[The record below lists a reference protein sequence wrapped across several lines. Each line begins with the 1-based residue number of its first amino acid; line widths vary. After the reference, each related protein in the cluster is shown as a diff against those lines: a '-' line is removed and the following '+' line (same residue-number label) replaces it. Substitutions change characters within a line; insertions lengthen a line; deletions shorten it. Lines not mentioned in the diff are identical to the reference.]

1 MAKSNFMKT
10 AGFTVSALAILSLLD
25 FLGARFMAPFSP
37 FYKKRE
43 TSVPAEPDLP
53 PLDLSKLKISDTKDV
68 LAQRDA
74 LRKKPGSKP
83 NTQTLSLDSSKGLSG
98 ALSPAALEA
107 LALNDAAKTAVP
119 AMTKEQI
126 NARIAEITKQLPGLS
141 RDGIDAVMDEIE
153 ELETA
158 LYALD
163 GRQKPAMPTIKK
175 RTYLGPKKLTE
186 AAQNGDADA
195 QARLGLLYYIGSGV
209 EENEQTAFNWRLKA
223 ANQGHADAEY
233 EIGMAYNLGKVV
245 QKDSAASIAW
255 YERSA
260 KGGSSKGQLAYGEA
274 LQQGKG
280 TAKNYAAAVRWL
292 EKAAE
297 TGNKSQRFSAAFSLC
312 TLYYQ
317 GGNQLAQNY
326 EQAFKWA
333 EELSKVDDIGPSYFY
348 LGRHYE
354 NGHGVKQDYAL
365 AKLNYEKADSLNYGD
380 GQYGLA
386 MMYMDGK
393 GVNLDRDKAITLLKT
408 AKENLSLEATLKLNE
423 LGISSE

>member
-1 MAKSNFMKT
+1 MAKSNFIKT
-10 AGFTVSALAILSLLD
+10 AGYTVSAIAILSLLD

-43 TSVPAEPDLP
+43 IAVPIEPDLP
-53 PLDLSKLKISDTKDV
+53 ALDLSKLKISETKEV

-74 LRKKPGSKP
+74 LRKKPGSTP

-98 ALSPAALEA
+98 ALSPAALKA
-107 LALNDAAKTAVP
+107 LTLDDAAETAVP
-119 AMTKEQI
+119 AMTREQI

-158 LYALD
+158 LYALE
-163 GRQKPAMPTIKK
+163 GRQKPAATPTKK
-175 RTYLGPKKLTE
+175 RAYLGPKKLTE
-186 AAQNGDADA
+186 AALNGDADA
-195 QARLGLLYYIGSGV
+195 QARLGQLYYIGSGV
-209 EENEQTAFNWRLKA
+209 EENEQTAFDWRLKA

-245 QKDSAASIAW
+245 EKDLAASAAW

-260 KGGSSKGQLAYGEA
+260 KGGSGKGQLAYGEA
-274 LQQGKG
+274 LQLGKG
-280 TAKNYAAAVRWL
+280 TAKNYAAAAQWL

-297 TGNKSQRFSAAFSLC
+297 AGSGSQRFSAAMN
-312 TLYYQ
+312 LYTIYYE
-317 GGNQLAQNY
+317 GDDHLAQNY

-333 EELSKVDDIGPSYFY
+333 GILSKISEIGPGYYY

-354 NGHGVKQDYAL
+354 NGQGVKQDYGL
-365 AKLNYEKADSLNYGD
+365 AKLNYEKAGSLNYGD

-386 MMYMDGK
+386 MMYLDGK
-393 GVNLDRDKAITLLKT
+393 GVSADRDKAIALLKT

-423 LGISSE
+423 LGISSQ